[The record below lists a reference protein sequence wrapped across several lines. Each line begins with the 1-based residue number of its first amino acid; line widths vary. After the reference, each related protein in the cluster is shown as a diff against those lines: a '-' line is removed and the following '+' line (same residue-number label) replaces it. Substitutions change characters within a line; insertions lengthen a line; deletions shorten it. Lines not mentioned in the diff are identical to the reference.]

1 MGSMDGFG
9 ATIEPRAWRELTGL
23 GLPLVFGPGDVLM
36 RQGDVAD
43 RVLLLTAGRVKVSLV
58 DAEGH
63 SMLLAV
69 RGPGQ
74 VLGDITVIDGARRSA
89 TVSAID
95 ECEASAVPR
104 EPFLAALHAMGLHGD
119 LVRFAMRLL
128 RESEV
133 LRLELATLKAGP
145 RVLRGLLRL
154 AVAATPDANT
164 VDIGLSQ
171 AEFGEAIG
179 LSRASVADKL
189 AELRS
194 VGLVSTRRERIV
206 ITDLPGLRS
215 RATRS
220 H

>member
-1 MGSMDGFG
+1 MDGFG
-9 ATIEPRAWRELTGL
+9 AIIGPPAWRELTAL
-23 GLPLVFGPGDVLM
+23 GRPGTYEPGEILM
-36 RQGDVAD
+36 RQGDIAD
-43 RVLLLTAGRVKVSLV
+43 QVLLLVAGRVKVSLV

-95 ECEASAVPR
+95 ECEVSAVSR
-104 EPFLAALHAMGLHGD
+104 DSFLRALQAMGLHNE
-119 LVRFAMRLL
+119 LVRFAMRLF
-128 RESEV
+128 RESEE

-145 RVLRGLLRL
+145 RVVRGLLRL
-154 AVAATPDANT
+154 AVSTSRE
-164 VDIGLSQ
+164 VKSIDIGLSQ

-194 VGLVSTRRERIV
+194 AGLVNTKRERII
-206 ITDLPGLRS
+206 ITDLPGLRDRAS
-215 RATRS
+215 R
-220 H
+220 

>member
-1 MGSMDGFG
+1 MDGFG
-9 ATIEPRAWRELTGL
+9 ATIEPRAWRDLTAL
-23 GLPLVFGPGDVLM
+23 GQPVVFGPGAVLM

-43 RVLLLTAGRVKVSLV
+43 QVLLLTAGRVKVSLV

-74 VLGDITVIDGARRSA
+74 VLGDITIIDGARRSA

-95 ECEASAVPR
+95 LCEVSAVPR
-104 EPFLAALHAMGLHGD
+104 ETFLAGLHAMGLHD
-119 LVRFAMRLL
+119 ELVRFAMWRL

-145 RVLRGLLRL
+145 RVVRGLLRL
-154 AVAATPDANT
+154 AVATPGTNT
-164 VDIGLSQ
+164 VDIGISQ

-194 VGLVSTRRERIV
+194 AGLVNTGRERII

-215 RATRS
+215 LAAGS